1 MKVNQNVKDLVF
13 YKIQKTRK
21 KNEDYL
27 FYIEQLLNNDEIFSQ
42 VSRQISAINFKI
54 GKLKFENLDTDT
66 LEKDKKILEDKLEE
80 RLKQLKSEVE
90 NG

>member
-42 VSRQISAINFKI
+42 FSRQISAINFKI
-54 GKLKFENLDTDT
+54 L
-66 LEKDKKILEDKLEE
+66 ILLNIC
-80 RLKQLKSEVE
+80 L
-90 NG
+90 